1 MSIRRR
7 RDWGERSRR
16 LDRYD
21 EPSGLHQ
28 DRDCVSKLNRRC
40 DYKDYEDAA
49 VDIIG
54 AVPASGHHGLLG
66 QLSSALQ
73 VVAP

>member
-1 MSIRRR
+1 MWIRRR
-7 RDWGERSRR
+7 RDWGERCRR

-21 EPSGLHQ
+21 ERSGRHQ

-40 DYKDYEDAA
+40 DYEDYKDAG
-49 VDIIG
+49 VDMIG
-54 AVPASGHHGLLG
+54 AVPASGHHCLLG